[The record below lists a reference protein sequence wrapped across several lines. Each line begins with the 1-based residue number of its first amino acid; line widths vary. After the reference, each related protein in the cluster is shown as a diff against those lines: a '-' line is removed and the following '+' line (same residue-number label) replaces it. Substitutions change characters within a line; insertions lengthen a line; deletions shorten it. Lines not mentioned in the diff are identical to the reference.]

1 MKTIFRIIVI
11 LAAATIVGSLLYAG
25 VMSAGTTS
33 GFNGFD
39 GDGDRPQFEAG
50 REVRPDGFGE
60 NLNPEG
66 ERRGHDESGGFPGG
80 ILKAIVLMSVA
91 GGIYSLFVS
100 GGRTAKK
107 ILAS

>member
-11 LAAATIVGSLLYAG
+11 LAAATIVGSL
-25 VMSAGTTS
+25 MSAGTTS